1 MKKNVRQA
9 LISTLIFIP
18 LFVLFQLWG
27 NSRADIMQTISH
39 VKFWVQLLIAGT
51 IYFLGLAYLLPVI
64 RRKLEED
71 KE

>member
-27 NSRADIMQTISH
+27 NSGADIMDIISQA
-39 VKFWVQLLIAGT
+39 KFWVQLIAGT
-51 IYFLGLAYLLPVI
+51 VYFLGPAYLPLI
-64 RRKLEED
+64 FRRK
-71 KE
+71 